1 MYKAA
6 LLTLLFVA
14 YNLLFGMLWLPIWQ
28 LQLLALLAITALCLI
43 HLGGLKLLSQIRIL
57 LPFVGSL
64 VLIYALFI
72 IIGISPAGD
81 SALNY
86 WLAYGLPR
94 VLLLISSILLLR
106 IFVSWM
112 RIEDFYNSGLSIHHL
127 KYLILGRILYRAAF
141 QSYPLIKDWQNL
153 IPTQQIAE
161 RSFKQKFRSA
171 LTASLALALYVLGEA
186 TLKGEM
192 IDNRIANC
200 YKEQQ

>member
-1 MYKAA
+1 
-6 LLTLLFVA
+6 
-14 YNLLFGMLWLPIWQ
+14 MLWLPNWQ
-28 LQLLALLAITALCLI
+28 LQLLALLAISTLYLI
-43 HLGGLKLLSQIRIL
+43 HLGGLKLLYQIKML

-64 VLIYALFI
+64 LLIYALFI
-72 IIGISPAGD
+72 IIGLSPAGG

-106 IFVSWM
+106 IFISWM
-112 RIEDFYNSGLSIHHL
+112 RIEDFYNSGLSIQHL

-141 QSYPLIKDWQNL
+141 HSYPLIKDWQSL

-200 YKEQQ
+200 YKEQP